1 MSLENML
8 SIPTLN
14 SLNMYSGVC
23 MCVCVCAHSLHGL
36 HCPYRSSHEV
46 LLQQELQ
53 QACHW
58 VWFLMRLSPALF
70 FSSFCVFFSSFLFL
84 RYIHSFGSHAEPR
97 REGSSCRA
105 RAGWVGVGRASKQQ
119 VLFWFYSC
127 QVREWCGFRLNACAL
142 ALKDGKRSSV
152 TLEIRVEGRGEV

>member
-1 MSLENML
+1 M
-8 SIPTLN
+8 
-14 SLNMYSGVC
+14 
-23 MCVCVCAHSLHGL
+23 CVCAHSLHGL

-70 FSSFCVFFSSFLFL
+70 FCSFCVFFFLLFYFCGIFIALVAMQSPSERALHAGRGRVGWGSGGPASSRFLF
-84 RYIHSFGSHAEPR
+84 R
-97 REGSSCRA
+97 
-105 RAGWVGVGRASKQQ
+105 
-119 VLFWFYSC
+119 FYSC

-152 TLEIRVEGRGEV
+152 TLEIRVEGRG